1 MKNCVLCETD
11 GGEVVYRAEK
21 WRVLIANEP
30 NIPGFC
36 RVVMNDHIAEMTDL
50 PIEERTALMDV
61 VWLVEQVVRD
71 TMQPHKINL
80 ATLGNMVPHMHWHII
95 PRYNDDTTFPDSI
108 WSAPRRTIAPEVLA
122 TRAQRVDALRQ
133 QLISQLTARYGE
145 SR

>member
-11 GGEVVYRAEK
+11 GGEVIYRAGK
-21 WRVLIANEP
+21 WRVLIADEP

-36 RVVMNDHIAEMTDL
+36 RVILNDHIAEMTDL

-108 WSAPRRTIAPEVLA
+108 WSAPRRTIVPEILDS
-122 TRAQRVDALRQ
+122 RKQRVPALKQ
-133 QLISQLTARYGE
+133 QLITQLTARYGE

>member
-1 MKNCVLCETD
+1 MKNCVLCESD
-11 GGEVVYRAEK
+11 GGEVIYRAEK
-21 WRVLIANEP
+21 WRVLIADEP

-50 PIEERTALMDV
+50 PVEARTALMDV
-61 VWLVEQVVRD
+61 VWLVEQAVRD
-71 TMQPHKINL
+71 TMQPDKVNL

-108 WSAPRRTIAPEVLA
+108 WSAPRRTINPEVLA
-122 TRAQRVDALRQ
+122 TRKQRVPALRQ
-133 QLISQLTARYGE
+133 QLVSRLTARYGA